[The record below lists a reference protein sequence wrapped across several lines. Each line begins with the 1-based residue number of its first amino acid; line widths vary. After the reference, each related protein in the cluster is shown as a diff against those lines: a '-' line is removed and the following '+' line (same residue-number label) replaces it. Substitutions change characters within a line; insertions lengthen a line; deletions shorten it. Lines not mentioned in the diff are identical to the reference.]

1 MFNPAPSPYN
11 ISMNVRIC
19 GAGAIGTV
27 VAWKLNSSADVSLI
41 VDEGRAE
48 RYKDGLIING
58 ERLCLPL
65 LTPDKAADAG
75 PTDLLIVAVKN
86 FSLDD
91 AIELMRPFVS
101 DSTAVLSLLNGIES
115 EGKLSAAFGEDKV
128 LYGLITGISS
138 VHEGLTTTCLSGSGI
153 IIFGEKDN
161 SRTERVERF
170 CKLFQDAGQAYK
182 VPENIHHDKWWKFM
196 LNSCFNTISAI
207 LNADYASIYENRDFI
222 RVVRIMAKEI
232 QAVARAEGV
241 ILGQDDVELM
251 IKNVTSLHDHGK
263 TSMLQDVLAG
273 RETENRYFAGAVS
286 RFGKLHGIPTPAND
300 MASILLEARRN
311 VRDY

>member
-101 DSTAVLSLLNGIES
+101 GSTAVLSLLNGIES
-115 EGKLSAAFGEDKV
+115 EGKLAAAFGEDKV

>member
-1 MFNPAPSPYN
+1 
-11 ISMNVRIC
+11 MNVRIC

-101 DSTAVLSLLNGIES
+101 GSTAVLSLLNGIES
-115 EGKLSAAFGEDKV
+115 EGKLAAAFGEDKV

-263 TSMLQDVLAG
+263 TAMLQDVLAG

>member
-115 EGKLSAAFGEDKV
+115 EGKLAAAFGEDKV

>member
-101 DSTAVLSLLNGIES
+101 GSTAVLSLLNGIES
-115 EGKLSAAFGEDKV
+115 EGKLAAAFGEDKV

-161 SRTERVERF
+161 SRTERVERL

-286 RFGKLHGIPTPAND
+286 RFGKLYGIPTPAND